1 MALNKRIDG
10 AALKEIHH
18 FFVVTAMFGCWRIVF
33 RRPFMSTT
41 SLQLTLTS
49 EYAFTKFLVS
59 SRKYECISATKL
71 ALLNYLNECLREVE
85 GGKS

>member
-1 MALNKRIDG
+1 
-10 AALKEIHH
+10 
-18 FFVVTAMFGCWRIVF
+18 
-33 RRPFMSTT
+33 MSTT

-71 ALLNYLNECLREVE
+71 ALMNYLNECLREVE